1 VSRNGAPSGEEWRP
15 MGAATI
21 ATDHVSEGFR
31 PDEHQSNSHRPGCG
45 NSTPP
50 AASAT
55 SLPEEVR
62 HSPKPHPRATGK
74 HPPTPQLHHHDS
86 AGTAGTTKKRG
97 GAPPAHH
104 RSPCP
109 SSKCSIP
116 LPLTTPGRDGPKLTE
131 VEATNPG
138 HHRPAQP
145 RPSRPCPRHPPAARP
160 GSGRRSRPSRSRR
173 RQQHRLAASPYSP
186 PRQPPSSLHH
196 TDHSRARRH
205 HPQCRSLTTHTH
217 RVRPRRA
224 APISGRGTPGFEEPD
239 HHRRRKP
246 TPWEGPPGGD

>member
-1 VSRNGAPSGEEWRP
+1 

-116 LPLTTPGRDGPKLTE
+116 LPLITPGRDSPKLTE
-131 VEATNPG
+131 VEATNPATVG
-138 HHRPAQP
+138 QLNHDLRAPVPAIP
-145 RPSRPCPRHPPAARP
+145 RPQGPIQAGTVDPAAVAA
-160 GSGRRSRPSRSRR
+160 GSSTG
-173 RQQHRLAASPYSP
+173 LVASPCSP
-186 PRQPPSSLHH
+186 LRQLPSSPHH

-205 HPQCRSLTTHTH
+205 HPQCRPLTTHTH
-217 RVRPRRA
+217 RAHPRRA
-224 APISGRGTPGFEEPD
+224 PPISGRGTPGFVEPD

-246 TPWEGPPGGD
+246 TLWEVLRAGTRGPHPP